1 MDATLRALKM
11 LQHIKNAHSRKAL
24 NTCLQNVVE
33 DLGGDALLVADQ
45 DVKPNQKARFHVNL
59 ALGTQSFFAALDEL
73 GLLQSPEVKSITKAL
88 SRPTTIEDFRIG
100 LTFGDV
106 ASRLEKLRSFSSV
119 SDLAVVR
126 TIAADEGCGTLVVA
140 STSQKLDPDA
150 PRILNL
156 LAPHVHAAV
165 DATAPE
171 RNPGLPLSVRER
183 ECLQWTAHGKTS
195 VEIAVIVGTT
205 ARTVDAHVNAA
216 MYKLSAS
223 SRTQA
228 VALALRAGIIV

>member
-11 LQHIKNAHSRKAL
+11 LQHIKTAHARAAL
-24 NTCLQNVVE
+24 STCLQSVVE
-33 DLGGDALLVADQ
+33 DLGGDTLLVADQ
-45 DVKPNQKARFHVNL
+45 DIGTTRSAGFRINL
-59 ALGTQSFFAALDEL
+59 ALGTQAFFAALDEL
-73 GLLQSPEVKSITKAL
+73 GLLRSPEVKSITKAL
-88 SRPTTIEDFRIG
+88 SRPTSIEDFRIG

-106 ASRLEKLRSFSSV
+106 ASRLEKLRSVGSL

-126 TIAADEGCGTLVVA
+126 TIAPETDCGTLVVA
-140 STSQKLDPDA
+140 STCQMLDPDA
-150 PRILNL
+150 SKILNL

-171 RNPGLPLSVRER
+171 RTPGTPLSARER

-195 VEIAVIVGTT
+195 VEIAVIVGTK
-205 ARTVDAHVNAA
+205 ARTVDAHVN
-216 MYKLSAS
+216 SAIHKFGAT